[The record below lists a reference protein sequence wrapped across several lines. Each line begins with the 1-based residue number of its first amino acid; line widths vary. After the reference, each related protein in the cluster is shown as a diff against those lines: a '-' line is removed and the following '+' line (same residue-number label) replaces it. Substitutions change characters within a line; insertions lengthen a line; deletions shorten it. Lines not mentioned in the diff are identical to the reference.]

1 MFVYLLESI
10 DKKRTYVGATV
21 DLERRLKQ
29 HNKELSGG
37 AKATSGNKWNMACFV
52 SGFPDWRATLQ
63 FEWKWKN
70 LTKKRGVGQNPL
82 EKRMGALDEL
92 LHSDRSTL
100 NAVPFSEWAAPPN
113 VIKF

>member
-1 MFVYLLESI
+1 MFVYLLESL

-37 AKATSGNKWNMACFV
+37 AKATSSNKWNMACFV

-70 LTKKRGVGQNPL
+70 LTKKRGVGRNPL
-82 EKRMGALDEL
+82 ERRMDALDEL
-92 LHSDRSTL
+92 LQSDRSTL
-100 NAVPFSEWAAPPN
+100 NAIPFSEWEAPPN